1 MKIWFLQLA
10 VVLFLP
16 LTASAYNFHGGY
28 LYEGTFYTLGKNY
41 LRLLSNTS
49 TDRLEKL
56 DSNQKNIC
64 ENLYGTLLKDDVL
77 DIRIALGYFDWTTG
91 SSVYLGGTN
100 YGLSPSMDLGG
111 YAALRAILTSSCRG
125 NNKLCGFRQ
134 DSTNM
139 YRFSRPITV
148 HGRNYTARVEVHFSS
163 STELLS
169 RNIGRNYNDQ
179 LSRSQYTESFFRSGL
194 KNADVTFYFGH
205 SRNGGGP
212 DFNPPVFLPGRN
224 KLDYAGYYKAKQP
237 GMRKMLSSLQDSSN
251 PTRILGLFSCDS
263 RDHFLRKVRSASPN
277 TGVITSLDILTVDE
291 VWTSMLGGLDSM
303 LRGQCQKSFYQSL
316 RMTSR
321 NQRFMT
327 MDGVFN

>member
-1 MKIWFLQLA
+1 MKIRFLFFLA
-10 VVLFLP
+10 SLLLP
-16 LTASAYNFHGGY
+16 LMASASNFRGGY
-28 LYEGTFYTLGKNY
+28 LYEGQFYRMGKNY
-41 LRLLSNTS
+41 LDMLATTPN
-49 TDRLEKL
+49 DRLENL

-64 ENLYGTLLKDDVL
+64 QNLYGSLLKDGVL

-91 SSVYLGGTN
+91 SSINLDGSN

-125 NNKLCGFRQ
+125 NNRLCGFRQ
-134 DSTNM
+134 DPSNM
-139 YRFSRPITV
+139 YRFTRPITIR
-148 HGRNYTARVEVHFSS
+148 GNTYTARVEVHFSS

-169 RNIGRNYNDQ
+169 RNVGRNASEQQD
-179 LSRSQYTESFFRSGL
+179 RSQFTENFFRNAL

-212 DFNPPVFLPGRN
+212 DFNPPVFLPGQN
-224 KLDYAGYYKAKQP
+224 KLNYAGYYKAKQP
-237 GMRKMLSSLQDSSN
+237 GMRKMLNSLSESSN

-263 RDHFLRKVRSASPN
+263 RDHFLRQVRSASPN
-277 TGVITSLDILTVDE
+277 TGVITSMDILTVNE
-291 VWTSMLGGLDSM
+291 VWTSMMGGLDSM
-303 LRGQCQKSFYQSL
+303 LRGQCQKSFYRSL
-316 RMTSR
+316 RMTSK